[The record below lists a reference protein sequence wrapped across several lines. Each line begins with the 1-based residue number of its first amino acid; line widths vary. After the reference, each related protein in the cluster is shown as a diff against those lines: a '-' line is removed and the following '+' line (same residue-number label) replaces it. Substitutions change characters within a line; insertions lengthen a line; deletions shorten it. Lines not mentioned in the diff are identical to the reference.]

1 MRLIARAYF
10 IFAYFLSWL
19 IFGVVG
25 LALNF
30 LCALLLLFPRRARFG
45 PAVRRI
51 IRWLFESWVKWLH
64 ACRSFRFEW
73 RGFDQPLPAG
83 IVYVANH
90 PSLVDATFLLSRLPD
105 TVCIFKPAL
114 LRNPALGPA
123 ARMAGYVA
131 GNTGADLI
139 RNAADAVIAGRSLLI
154 FPEGTRTAA
163 DVTLNPLKPGFAL
176 IAVRAR
182 APVQLIIIR
191 TPRDL
196 CPRGRPW
203 WHVPRFPVRV
213 EIALGDRLQPSP
225 DQHAAELAAEVERRL
240 LAALRE
246 HPPSP
251 HSTDSTSPS
260 TGSGP

>member
-30 LCALLLLFPRRARFG
+30 MCALLLLLPRPARFG
-45 PAVRRI
+45 PTVRRI
-51 IRWLFESWVKWLH
+51 IRGLFASWLKWLH
-64 ACRSFRFEW
+64 ACRGFRFDW
-73 RGFDQPLPAG
+73 RGFDAPLPTG
-83 IVYVANH
+83 VVYVANH
-90 PSLVDATFLLSRLPD
+90 PSLVDATFLLARLPD

-114 LRNPALGPA
+114 LRNPAIGPA

-131 GNTGADLI
+131 GNTGIDLI
-139 RNAADAVIAGRSLLI
+139 HDATEAVVAGRSLLI

-163 DVTLNPLKPGFAL
+163 DVALNPLKPGFAL
-176 IAVRAR
+176 IAARAA

-203 WHVPRFPVRV
+203 WHVPQFPVRV
-213 EIALGDRLQPSP
+213 EITLGDRLQPAP
-225 DQHAAELAAEVERRL
+225 DQRAEELTSEVEHRL
-240 LAALRE
+240 LAALLE

-251 HSTDSTSPS
+251 HSTGS
-260 TGSGP
+260 TGSPRTG

>member
-1 MRLIARAYF
+1 MRPLARAYF

-19 IFGVVG
+19 FFGLFG
-25 LALNF
+25 LALNVV
-30 LCALLLLFPRRARFG
+30 CAPLLLFPRRARLG
-45 PAVRRI
+45 VVVRRM

-114 LRNPALGPA
+114 LRNPAIGPA

-139 RNAADAVIAGRSLLI
+139 RDAAAAVIAGRSLLI

-163 DVTLNPLKPGFAL
+163 GAILNPLKPGFAL
-176 IAVRAR
+176 IAARAA

-203 WHVPRFPVRV
+203 WHVPQFPARI
-213 EIALGDRLQPSP
+213 EIALGHRLQPSP
-225 DQHAAELAAEVERRL
+225 GQPAAKLTAEVERQF
-240 LAALRE
+240 LAALLE
-246 HPPSP
+246 HP
-251 HSTDSTSPS
+251 TSS
-260 TGSGP
+260 A

>member
-1 MRLIARAYF
+1 MRLFARAYF

-25 LALNF
+25 LALN
-30 LCALLLLFPRRARFG
+30 LVCSLLLLFPGRACLG

-51 IRWLFESWVKWLH
+51 IRWLFSSWLKWLH
-64 ACRSFRFEW
+64 ACRGFRFVW
-73 RGFDQPLPAG
+73 HGFDRPLPTG
-83 IVYVANH
+83 VVYVANH
-90 PSLVDATFLLSRLPD
+90 PSLVDATFLLARLPD

-114 LRNPALGPA
+114 LRNPAIGPA

-131 GNTGADLI
+131 GNTGIDLI
-139 RNAADAVIAGRSLLI
+139 RDATAAVVAGRSLLI

-163 DVTLNPLKPGFAL
+163 NVILNPFKPGFAL
-176 IAVRAR
+176 IAARAA

-203 WHVPRFPVRV
+203 WHVPQFPVRV
-213 EIALGDRLQPSP
+213 EIALGDRLQPTP
-225 DQHAAELAAEVERRL
+225 GQHAAELAAEVEHRF
-240 LAALRE
+240 LATLPG
-246 HPPSP
+246 HP
-251 HSTDSTSPS
+251 TSHPQIPTS
-260 TGSGP
+260 NA